1 MCQGIQMQQ
10 RLESCHMELRAC
22 TAAEAGNY
30 GLAIQLFQEAVESCP
45 GKAALHE
52 QLAQC
57 LLEAGNAESALE
69 AAQRAVDCDA
79 QVGSFH
85 GQQMTHMSTS
95 D

>member
-1 MCQGIQMQQ
+1 MSVGIALQ
-10 RLESCHMELRAC
+10 RPDSCDMELRAC
-22 TAAEAGNY
+22 SAAEAGNY
-30 GLAIQLFQEAVESCP
+30 GLATHLFQEALGKNP

-69 AAQRAVDCDA
+69 AAQRAVDCDP
-79 QVGSFH
+79 QV
-85 GQQMTHMSTS
+85 STI